1 MEVKEA
7 IRRIKDH
14 FRIHDDDRPT
24 PYLDE
29 AVDMAIKALEKQILK
44 QPIIWE
50 NKSYDAPVPNDDWG
64 YECPCCGNQDIDYP
78 DHHCTCGQALDWKGF
93 D

>member
-1 MEVKEA
+1 MEDKEA

-14 FRIHDDDRPT
+14 FRIHDDGRPT

-29 AVDMAIKALEKQILK
+29 AVSMAIKALEKQIPK
-44 QPIIWE
+44 KPNIWE
-50 NKSYDAPVPNDDWG
+50 STYYLSPSPNDDWG

-78 DHHCTCGQALDWKGF
+78 EHHCTCGQALDWE
-93 D
+93 